1 VEVERAGGAPLVG
14 PGQELTLLRETLA
27 RVIHEGEP
35 QLVTL
40 VGVPGIGKSRL
51 VYELF
56 KTIETGEHGIV
67 SRR

>member
-1 VEVERAGGAPLVG
+1 MGVEREAKAPLVG
-14 PGQELTLLRETLA
+14 RERELDVLVDALR
-27 RVIHEGEP
+27 RVREDRKP

-56 KTIETGEHGIV
+56 RAIETGAG
-67 SRR
+67 S